1 MMKICITAK
10 GVTPAAMVEE
20 RFGRAPYFIIMER
33 ENRTFEAIKNPFA
46 AEAGGVGPRVAQLLI
61 SHKVDALVSGLV
73 GGNVQAVLTA
83 AGIDM
88 YTYKAGGSVMDAFEQ
103 CKKGTLEEAA

>member
-1 MMKICITAK
+1 MKICITAK

-33 ENRTFEAIKNPFA
+33 ENRTFEAIENPFA
-46 AEAGGVGPRVAQLLI
+46 AETGSVGPRIAQLLI

-73 GGNVQAVLTA
+73 GGNAQAVLA
-83 AGIDM
+83 SAGIGM